1 MEKQIYKIV
10 TKVLKYKKQLT
21 SKDSPKSINSWDSL
35 AHLEMISEL
44 NQSLKINISFE
55 DTLKIKKVGDILK
68 ICQKYKKK

>member
-1 MEKQIYKIV
+1 
-10 TKVLKYKKQLT
+10 
-21 SKDSPKSINSWDSL
+21 
-35 AHLEMISEL
+35 MISEL

>member
-21 SKDSPKSINSWDSL
+21 SKDSPKTIGSWDSL